1 MRSATRKKTGK
12 DKAYLAWLH
21 KIPCIVCVG
30 WERVQRLIA
39 GTQTWGDVAD
49 MQANLRGVP
58 EAAHV
63 GERGLSQK
71 CPDREAIPLCGFHH
85 RTGPHSSHVLGK
97 KFWTLHALDKDAII
111 ARLNAEYE
119 RLNG

>member
-12 DKAYLAWLH
+12 DKDYLAWLH
-21 KIPCIVCVG
+21 ELPCCVPTCTSKNLHK
-30 WERVQRLIA
+30 WPQAEA
-39 GTQTWGDVAD
+39 QT
-49 MQANLRGVP
+49 

-85 RTGPHSSHVLGK
+85 RTGSHSCHVLGK
-97 KFWTLHALDKDAII
+97 KFWTLHAMDKQEII

-119 RLNG
+119 RLHA